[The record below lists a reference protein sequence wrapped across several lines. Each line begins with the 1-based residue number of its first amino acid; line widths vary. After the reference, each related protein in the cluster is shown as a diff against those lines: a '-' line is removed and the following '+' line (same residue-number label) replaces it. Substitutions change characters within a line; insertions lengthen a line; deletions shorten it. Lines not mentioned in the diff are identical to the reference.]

1 MHYIRLA
8 LQAASPE
15 AFVVN
20 DVDLLA
26 NNFWSLF
33 LRTLALVYADCSLY
47 FSVIGNV
54 FKGIFYSGGCIASRC
69 KSQMSRNRCW
79 HSLIPF
85 VYQSPEFQPA

>member
-26 NNFWSLF
+26 NNLWSLFF

-47 FSVIGNV
+47 FAIIGNV
-54 FKGIFYSGGCIASRC
+54 FKGIFIQVDALLPTVSR
-69 KSQMSRNRCW
+69 RC
-79 HSLIPF
+79 LEI
-85 VYQSPEFQPA
+85 VAGIR